1 MQTSTLLVSASVKLL
16 LSPQLLPRPPKTN
29 SIMPKVW
36 LLDYGAGNVRSLRN
50 ALAAL
55 GFEVVDITSPAQIA
69 DAGVLV
75 FPGVGSFGACM
86 ATLAKKGYTD
96 ALRAYV
102 RADRPFLGICLGLQ
116 TLFEGSE
123 ESPGVAGLGII
134 PATVRRFRVGEALAV
149 PQIGWNGVAPC
160 KPSALLAGVTPSD
173 AVYFVHSFRVAD
185 AAELDDWALCLTDY
199 GERYVSAVQRGRVA
213 AVQFHPEKSGAV
225 GLQILRNFLGGA
237 AAAAPPLRA
246 PPPTTMAS
254 RAALPTTRFCRRVIA
269 CLDVRAN
276 DAGDLVVTKG
286 DQYDVREAKSDG
298 SGAGGE
304 VRNLGKP
311 VMLADVWPSSQEIAD
326 LRAAN
331 IDRDMFTSRYA
342 NVYEGD
348 EHWRAITVEASDT
361 YQWNPTSTYVASPPF
376 FDGMKMTFKQVPQ
389 TWLVNS
395 EGEIVFQIDGV
406 MDEDGLEALLHNLNK
421 PNHQIMRHLCN
432 VV

>member
-1 MQTSTLLVSASVKLL
+1 MASVL
-16 LSPQLLPRPPKTN
+16 TN
-29 SIMPKVW
+29 STMPKVW

-160 KPSALLAGVTPSD
+160 KPSALLAGVKPSD

-311 VMLADVWPSSQEIAD
+311 VMLAQRYYDEGAD
-326 LRAAN
+326 EVTFLNITGFRDCPLTDLPMLQVLVAASEKCFVPLTVGGG
-331 IDRDMFTSRYA
+331 IRDMTDASGVKSTALQARRRRRTSVPRPA
-342 NVYEGD
+342 
-348 EHWRAITVEASDT
+348 ASGAHH
-361 YQWNPTSTYVASPPF
+361 PTSFSTSHH
-376 FDGMKMTFKQVPQ
+376 TLVPR
-389 TWLVNS
+389 TTS
-395 EGEIVFQIDGV
+395 GGGGV
-406 MDEDGLEALLHNLNK
+406 LPRRRRQGVDRL
-421 PNHQIMRHLCN
+421 
-432 VV
+432 